1 MYNKW
6 WIRAMANSIGCD
18 PHPTFVYDIALVRTI
33 FLNFE
38 FFFFFCICICICV
51 SAQSST
57 ITYHRSIWDRFFS
70 DFRGKQYLS

>member
-18 PHPTFVYDIALVRTI
+18 PHPTFVYDIALVRII

-38 FFFFFCICICICV
+38 IFFFFVFVFVFVFVCLHKAV
-51 SAQSST
+51 
-57 ITYHRSIWDRFFS
+57 R
-70 DFRGKQYLS
+70 

>member
-38 FFFFFCICICICV
+38 FFFLYLYLYLYLYLCV
-51 SAQSST
+51 CT
-57 ITYHRSIWDRFFS
+57 
-70 DFRGKQYLS
+70 KQYDNLS